1 MSRFFR
7 DFYSILKNMPMFPAF
22 IKEKTVIV
30 VGGGGL
36 VVGVS
41 TSGKVLPKDIDK
53 LLEEAHDFLKE
64 KMKDGI

>member
-1 MSRFFR
+1 
-7 DFYSILKNMPMFPAF
+7 MFPAF